1 MRASAVPNVAATV
14 LCLPDGR
21 DVAFAEYGDLAGV
34 PVFAFHGTPGSR
46 LQLAPAD
53 AAAREARVRL
63 IVPDRPGYGHSCFV
77 PRRRLVDWPFDVLG
91 IADHLGIDRFAVLG
105 VSGGGPH
112 ALACA
117 ASGSSRIAAAT
128 VVSSPCPYPDGPEE
142 VPGPR
147 RWLAWLLEVPGLMW
161 LVATIV
167 VAVIRRL
174 PRAAFDVA
182 RRFMPEADRRVV
194 DGVGFR
200 EWFIDSSRR
209 ASSTTARA
217 MAQDLVLFSR
227 EWRIGLDAIDIPVTI
242 WHGTD
247 DRLVEPSSA
256 DVLGTYIPHATLRR
270 CPDEGH
276 LLFADRV
283 ADILNELVATSPN
296 GLEHTATSD
305 GQSAGLANHSIRFGE
320 RPRSLEV

>member
-1 MRASAVPNVAATV
+1 MRPSAVPNVAATV

-21 DVAFAEYGDLAGV
+21 DVAFAEYGDPGGV
-34 PVFAFHGTPGSR
+34 PVFAFHGAPGSR

-53 AAAREARVRL
+53 AAAREAGVRL
-63 IVPDRPGYGHSCFV
+63 IVTDRPGYGHSSFV
-77 PRRRLVDWPFDVLG
+77 SRRRLVDWPFDVLA
-91 IADHLGIDRFAVLG
+91 IADRLCLDRFAVLG

-112 ALACA
+112 ALACT
-117 ASGSSRIAAAT
+117 ASGSSRVAAAG

-142 VPGPR
+142 VRGPR
-147 RWLAWLLEVPGLMW
+147 RWLTWLSGVPGLMW

-167 VAVIRRL
+167 VAAIRRF

-209 ASSTTARA
+209 ASATTARA
-217 MAQDLVLFSR
+217 IAQDLALFSR
-227 EWRIGLDAIDIPVTI
+227 GWRIGLEAIDVPVTI

-247 DRLVEPSSA
+247 DRLVDPSSA
-256 DVLGTYIPHATLRR
+256 DVLGTVVPHATLRW
-270 CPDEGH
+270 CPGEGH

-283 ADILNELVATSPN
+283 ADILNGLVAACPE
-296 GLEHTATSD
+296 GLEHATMH
-305 GQSAGLANHSIRFGE
+305 AGTRGPLVHGGSEAS
-320 RPRSLEV
+320 

>member
-1 MRASAVPNVAATV
+1 MRPSAAPNVAATV
-14 LCLPDGR
+14 LSLPDGR
-21 DVAFAEYGDLAGV
+21 EVAFAEYGDPAGA

-63 IVPDRPGYGHSCFV
+63 IVPDRPGYGHSSFV
-77 PRRRLVDWPFDVLG
+77 ARPRLVDWPFDVLA
-91 IADHLGIDRFAVLG
+91 IADHLGLDRFAVLG

-117 ASGSSRIAAAT
+117 ASGSSRVAAAA
-128 VVSSPCPYPDGPEE
+128 VISSPCPYPDGTEA
-142 VPGPR
+142 VRGPR
-147 RWLAWLLEVPGLMW
+147 RWLARLLGVPGLIW

-167 VAVIRRL
+167 VAVSRRL

-182 RRFMPEADRRVV
+182 RRCMPEADRRVV

-217 MAQDLVLFSR
+217 MAQDLALFSS
-227 EWRIGLDAIDIPVTI
+227 EWRIGLDAVDIPVTI

-256 DVLGTYIPHATLRR
+256 DVLGAILPHATLRW

-283 ADILNELVATSPN
+283 ADILDELVAAWPE
-296 GLEHTATSD
+296 GLERATAHAGTSGPVVD
-305 GQSAGLANHSIRFGE
+305 GGSAA
-320 RPRSLEV
+320 P